1 MTKIDIAGSYVTT
14 CDFGAKNQQTKDD
27 LIFNDLLFLA
37 PNAENIPLKFTKI
50 FSLQRHIKT
59 VPN

>member
-1 MTKIDIAGSYVTT
+1 MTTTDIAGSYVTT

-37 PNAENIPLKFTKI
+37 PNAANIPLQFPPNIFVTK
-50 FSLQRHIKT
+50 T
-59 VPN
+59 Y

>member
-1 MTKIDIAGSYVTT
+1 MPKIDIAGSYVTT

-37 PNAENIPLKFTKI
+37 PNAENI
-50 FSLQRHIKT
+50 SLQFPQNIFVTNTYKT